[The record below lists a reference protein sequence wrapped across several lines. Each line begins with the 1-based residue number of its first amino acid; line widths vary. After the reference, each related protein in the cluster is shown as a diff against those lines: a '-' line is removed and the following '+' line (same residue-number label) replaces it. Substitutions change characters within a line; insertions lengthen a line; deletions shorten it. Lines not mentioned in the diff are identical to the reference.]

1 MNRKSIAAFM
11 AIALLLVPSCLLA
24 STVLE
29 EQGIIR
35 DFDVEVYSFEAD
47 IAPFTYAANLFDL
60 SNTLTGLFPGSALGF
75 ESIGLAI
82 LDGSGNVVASR
93 GDFGSVSFE
102 VSQGAKYFA
111 WVVGET
117 DDSGIGA
124 FGLNIEAVPIPS
136 ALLLLGTGLVG
147 LIAIRRRG
155 R

>member
-47 IAPFTYAANLFDL
+47 IAPFTYAANLFDI
-60 SNTLTGLFPGSALGF
+60 SDTLNGLFGSDLGF

-93 GDFGSVSFE
+93 TGFGLLPFSVMEGS
-102 VSQGAKYFA
+102 KYFA
-111 WVVGET
+111 WVVVEA
-117 DDSGIGA
+117 DVDSGIGA